1 MKKLT
6 LWQSNIEKQNYDCFE
21 TFQTFI
27 TENDIKV
34 ADDIISHIS
43 LHLISL
49 KDNFNFYFLEEMKKY
64 EQNSWVVNPFQKS
77 ISTGIST
84 KADEELIDLSEN
96 SSLKLQFSRNNVIQF
111 WLSSQQIFPI
121 LSTEAIKILL
131 PFSSS
136 YMCEVGFSAMV
147 GIKNKHRNK
156 LKLSNSL
163 RLKITKIDVDVIA
176 VINHN
181 TKQAHTS
188 HTPHY

>member
-1 MKKLT
+1 M
-6 LWQSNIEKQNYDCFE
+6 
-21 TFQTFI
+21 
-27 TENDIKV
+27 
-34 ADDIISHIS
+34 
-43 LHLISL
+43 
-49 KDNFNFYFLEEMKKY
+49 KDNFNFYFLEEKKKY
-64 EQNSWVVNPFQKS
+64 EQNSWVVNPFQKA
-77 ISTGIST
+77 ISTEIST
-84 KADEELIDLSEN
+84 KAYEELIDLSEN

-147 GIKNKHRNK
+147 GIKNKHQNK

-163 RLKITKIDVDVIA
+163 RLKITKIDVDVNA

-181 TKQAHTS
+181 RKQAHIS

>member
-181 TKQAHTS
+181 RKQAHTS